1 MDETSMNWEGAI
13 PVSAPGRRVF
23 EEAVPYC
30 LGSAA
35 AHIRLSYIDDL
46 PRVSAMLPRT
56 DLADAFGR
64 LDRAARQAA
73 RVVGSRGEPL
83 YQGGEDPCQGV
94 SPDGDFRE
102 IGTGLVVMSPA
113 ATAVL
118 ETIDAWT
125 ASLDVFALAER
136 LTVPALVDLEGL
148 DRSHYSWSFPQHL
161 TACAV
166 PGPTL
171 EDLEAFAARGER
183 GTSFTLAPVAS
194 APALCYNVYAYAAQE
209 EFTGEQLFTVRGACS
224 RHEPS
229 DFRPGR
235 RQWSFTM
242 REFVH
247 IGRPEATGGF
257 VVAALDALIEV
268 VKAIGLPARVTE
280 AHDPFFATRAPGITA
295 VQSSAHSKYEVVG
308 LLPDGSDLA
317 LASVNRHREHF
328 SRTYGLR
335 SATGSPVHTACVGF
349 GLERWTY
356 WLLSYL
362 PAGNLPGIQQR
373 LRPATRRHEPERP
386 DNAAHSRLLAKRLSF

>member
-1 MDETSMNWEGAI
+1 MNWQGTT
-13 PVSAPGRRVF
+13 PVSVPGRRVF

-35 AHIRLSYIDDL
+35 DQIRLSYIDGV
-46 PRVSAMLPRT
+46 PRVSAVLPRAG
-56 DLADAFGR
+56 LADAFGR
-64 LDRAARQAA
+64 LDCAARQAA
-73 RVVGSRGEPL
+73 RVVGSRAEPL
-83 YQGGEDPCQGV
+83 YQGGEDPRHGV

-125 ASLDVFALAER
+125 TSLDVFAQANR
-136 LTVPALVDLEGL
+136 LTVPALVDLEWL

-161 TACAV
+161 TACAI

-171 EDLEAFAARGER
+171 EDLEAFAARDER
-183 GTSFTLAPVAS
+183 GTSFTLAPVA
-194 APALCYNVYAYAAQE
+194 AVPALCYNVYPYAAQE
-209 EFTGEQLFTVRGACS
+209 EFTDKQLFTVRGACS

-229 DFRPGR
+229 GFRPGR

-247 IGRPEATGGF
+247 IGSPEATSGF
-257 VVAALDALIEV
+257 AADALDALIEA

-280 AHDPFFATRAPGITA
+280 AHDPFFATHAPGMAA
-295 VQSSAHSKYEVVG
+295 VQSSTHGKYEVVG
-308 LLPDGSDLA
+308 LLPDGSALA
-317 LASVNRHREHF
+317 LSSVNRHREHF
-328 SRTYGLR
+328 SQTYGLR
-335 SATGSPVHTACVGF
+335 SAAGSPVHTACVGF

-362 PAGNLPGIQQR
+362 PADDVPGLQQR
-373 LRPATRRHEPERP
+373 LMPATGRHQPERP
-386 DNAAHSRLLAKRLSF
+386 AAC